1 MHLELWQWILGG
13 TAAILVGISKTGV
26 PGVGIL
32 VVTMLATAFG
42 GRAAMGIVLTMLIF
56 ADCFAVFWYRRHA
69 QWATLIRLF
78 PWVAVGMPLG
88 AAALWATGNVDAGKD
103 VLGRIIGVL
112 VLIMLAAHLLRGRL
126 GERLTPRSKVGV
138 AATGT
143 AVGFVT
149 VVANIA
155 GAIMV
160 IYLAAHRVT
169 KHQFMGTMAWYF
181 FIINLSKVPVYAALS
196 AANPAIPIITSR
208 SLLLTVALSPA
219 IATGALIGKWLL
231 PRMPERAFTLVVL
244 LLAGASAIKLIIG

>member
-26 PGVGIL
+26 PGAGIL

-42 GRAAMGIVLTMLIF
+42 GRAAMGIMLTMLIF
-56 ADCFAVFWYRRHA
+56 ADVFAVVWYRRHA
-69 QWATLIRLF
+69 QWGTLIRLF
-78 PWVAVGMPLG
+78 PGVAVGMPLG
-88 AAALWATGNVDAGKD
+88 AAALWATGNVDAGND
-103 VLGRIIGVL
+103 VLARIIGVL
-112 VLIMLAAHLLRGRL
+112 VLIMLAVHLLQGWL
-126 GERLTPRSKVGV
+126 GERLTPRSKTGM

-169 KHQFMGTMAWYF
+169 KHQFIGTMAWYF
-181 FIINLSKVPVYAALS
+181 FIINLTKVPVYVALS
-196 AANPAIPIITSR
+196 AANPSNPIITSR
-208 SLLLTVALSPA
+208 SLLLAVAFSPA

-231 PRMPERAFTLVVL
+231 PRIPESAFTATVLVF
-244 LLAGASAIKLIIG
+244 AGAAAIKLIAW